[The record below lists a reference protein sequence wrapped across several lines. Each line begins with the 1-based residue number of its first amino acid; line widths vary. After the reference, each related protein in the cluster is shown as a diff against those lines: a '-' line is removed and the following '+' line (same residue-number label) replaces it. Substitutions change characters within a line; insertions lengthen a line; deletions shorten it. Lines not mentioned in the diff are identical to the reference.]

1 MFLAIADTRTY
12 DIHLMLAETFEPV
25 GLLQGHVGKVTGIG
39 FSHDGNLLA
48 TASEDHTIRIWNTL
62 TKEVVRTLEITAGL
76 LSIRSISSN
85 NERLLTTTSDFVTGV
100 WDLATG
106 AMVLSLPSK
115 SFGPGHVAPKEWTV
129 KSYFSTDDNYVV
141 TNTCTRDDISTYD
154 VVKLLDARTGTEVNS
169 FHGHATIVTSVAV
182 CPVWDYIASGSVDG
196 LVIIWELTSLDEKL
210 RLSAHESSVTSIRF
224 CYDGSKLASC
234 SQESDM
240 LLLRIWSI
248 ACGEMMTELRLGDIG
263 WYCFNDSGSRL
274 ICEVYPSRTTMETDS
289 VIFDL
294 ETGTILKKF
303 DHFGMGTYS
312 PTMHVLL

>member
-12 DIHLMLAETFEPV
+12 DINLMLAETFEPV

-129 KSYFSTDDNYVV
+129 KSYFSTDVLVTPVVDTALAVPILDIRLCLSARGHFCHSKIYNHLDAYHTTAIKHTKVV
-141 TNTCTRDDISTYD
+141 TAAQAS
-154 VVKLLDARTGTEVNS
+154 NS
-169 FHGHATIVTSVAV
+169 YCI
-182 CPVWDYIASGSVDG
+182 
-196 LVIIWELTSLDEKL
+196 
-210 RLSAHESSVTSIRF
+210 
-224 CYDGSKLASC
+224 C
-234 SQESDM
+234 SQSD
-240 LLLRIWSI
+240 
-248 ACGEMMTELRLGDIG
+248 E
-263 WYCFNDSGSRL
+263 
-274 ICEVYPSRTTMETDS
+274 
-289 VIFDL
+289 
-294 ETGTILKKF
+294 
-303 DHFGMGTYS
+303 
-312 PTMHVLL
+312 